1 MHPAGYHEACRFL
14 AAVDAMV
21 GALGHEDSRALR
33 EDARAAFEART
44 GAFRPED
51 PWFEARS
58 RAFID
63 DALAQKHVLAGIE
76 PRLPAEARPW
86 IAPFARAHR
95 GLFSVEGD
103 DGNALVVRDLF
114 SGVELY
120 VTDLDEST
128 TIALDAARGLFDV
141 RLVGFDDARLG
152 ACDDV
157 PPCEPARRQPCVGVL
172 PGLVFHAEESTP
184 HIEEVVVAA
193 KAMGLRAGA
202 ALDALLRMEHK
213 YRSLARMK
221 PAYAYKKEALAPARS
236 APEDSGVR
244 PSATDRAR
252 LRSRLTKDPDSRT

>member
-1 MHPAGYHEACRFL
+1 MHPAENQEACRFL

-21 GALGHEDSRALR
+21 VALGHEDSRALR

-63 DALAQKHVLAGIE
+63 DALAQKHVLAGLE
-76 PRLPAEARPW
+76 PRLRAEARAW

-103 DGNALVVRDLF
+103 DGNAVVVRDIF

-128 TIALDAARGLFDV
+128 TIALDAARGLFDA
-141 RLVGFDDARLG
+141 RLVGKDG
-152 ACDDV
+152 V
-157 PPCEPARRQPCVGVL
+157 TPCMGVL

-184 HIEEVVVAA
+184 HIEEVIVAA

-221 PAYAYKKEALAPARS
+221 PAYAYKKESLAPART
-236 APEDSGVR
+236 APEDSGGR
-244 PSATDRAR
+244 SSTGDRAR
-252 LRSRLTKDPDSRT
+252 LRSRLTKDHDSGS